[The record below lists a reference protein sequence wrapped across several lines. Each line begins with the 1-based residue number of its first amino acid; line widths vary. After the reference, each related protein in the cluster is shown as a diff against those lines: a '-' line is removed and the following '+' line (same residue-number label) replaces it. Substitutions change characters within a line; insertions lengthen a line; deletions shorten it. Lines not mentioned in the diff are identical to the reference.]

1 MIPST
6 KKTRS
11 FIRIFLI
18 LISNVLYGNMI
29 LYKEYI
35 NIDTEVSN
43 LRSINN
49 NRTLITYEVIFFITK
64 DSYMYGAENI
74 SLKTIKEKKTKNK
87 LTKIRLKKT

>member
-49 NRTLITYEVIFFITK
+49 NRTLITYEVIFFV
-64 DSYMYGAENI
+64 
-74 SLKTIKEKKTKNK
+74 SLLFL
-87 LTKIRLKKT
+87 LTHLE